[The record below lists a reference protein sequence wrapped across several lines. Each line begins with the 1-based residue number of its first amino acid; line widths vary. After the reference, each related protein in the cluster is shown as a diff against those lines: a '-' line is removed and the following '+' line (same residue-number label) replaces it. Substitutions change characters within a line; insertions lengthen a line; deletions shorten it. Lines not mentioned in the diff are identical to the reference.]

1 MGVLQ
6 DILHYSYSNG
16 GEGETSYAFNS
27 SLQRTVIQVVK
38 PVIEGTISDLF
49 GGGTLSLIDCMN
61 IVDLG
66 CSSGPNS
73 LLAISHVVGAANKAW
88 PRFDSKSPRFQVFL
102 NDLPGN
108 DFNTIFKYLPAFY
121 EKIEEEN
128 GENPGPCL
136 FNVVPGSFHG
146 RLFPSNTIHLFHSS
160 YCLHFLSQVPKGLED
175 GDGSPLNK
183 GNIYIARTSPP
194 NVFEAYRMQF
204 KDDFSL
210 FLKLRSEEIING
222 GRAILTMMCRRTEDP
237 SNDENCT
244 PWKALAIALNDMVS
258 ECGEE
263 FSRSVSPKL
272 LENRRLHNKR
282 TKGLIEEAKVDSFN
296 VPHYAA
302 SIGEI
307 KKLIEVEGSFNLDQ
321 LEVFE
326 VCWDGTMSNVTKHDH
341 NTADTVH
348 EDVLGNFKRA
358 KTAGKILRAATES
371 MLECHFGKAAM
382 DDLFYRF
389 TPKAAPLFEREEA
402 KLVSAVI
409 SMTKI

>member
-1 MGVLQ
+1 MAVLQ

-88 PRFDSKSPRFQVFL
+88 RRFDSKSPRFQVFL

-128 GENPGPCL
+128 GENLGPCL
-136 FNVVPGSFHG
+136 FNAVPGSFYR

-175 GDGSPLNK
+175 GDGRPLNK

-244 PWKALAIALNDMVS
+244 PWKALALALNDMVS
-258 ECGEE
+258 E
-263 FSRSVSPKL
+263 
-272 LENRRLHNKR
+272 
-282 TKGLIEEAKVDSFN
+282 GLIEEAKVDSFN

-307 KKLIEVEGSFNLDQ
+307 KNLIEVEGSFNLDQ
-321 LEVFE
+321 LEIVE
-326 VCWDGTMSNVTKHDH
+326 VCWDGNMSNVTKHDH
-341 NTADTVH
+341 NTADAVY
-348 EDVLGNFKRA
+348 EDVMGNFKRA

-389 TPKAAPLFEREEA
+389 TPKAAPLFKREEA